1 MDSET
6 PQTVTASM
14 ESPTQRLR
22 ALLADRLG
30 RLEEWRFARRVC
42 AESLAA
48 YRALREAQPE
58 LKGDALYEA
67 VIARRLN
74 LDAAN
79 ARAIMR
85 RTHASVEDW
94 ENDREPQFIDV
105 VKYMIVSEYLGQE
118 AAEVGMRID
127 LGAFLTQRI
136 DPRL

>member
-1 MDSET
+1 
-6 PQTVTASM
+6 M

-22 ALLADRLG
+22 ALLTDRLR

-42 AESLAA
+42 AESLTA
-48 YRALREAQPE
+48 YRALHEAQPE

-94 ENDREPQFIDV
+94 GSDREPRFIDV

-118 AAEVGMRID
+118 AAEDGMNID

>member
-1 MDSET
+1 MDRET
-6 PQTVTASM
+6 RQPVTAIM

-22 ALLADRLG
+22 ALLTDRLR

-42 AESLAA
+42 AESLTA
-48 YRALREAQPE
+48 YRALHEAQPE

-94 ENDREPQFIDV
+94 GSDREPRFIDV

-118 AAEVGMRID
+118 AAEDGMNID